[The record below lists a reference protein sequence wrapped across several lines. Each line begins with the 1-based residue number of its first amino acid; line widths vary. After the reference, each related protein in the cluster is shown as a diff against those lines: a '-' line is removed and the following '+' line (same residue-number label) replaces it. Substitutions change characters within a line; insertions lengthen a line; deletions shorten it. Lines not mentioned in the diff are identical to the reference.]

1 MVPDLL
7 VVDLDQYNEN
17 LYQIINK
24 LILKT
29 ENIHIEIYLS
39 TVNPLLSPPGAYF
52 LQALL
57 RWGGLNREGG
67 LKERCGGG
75 GGAYLRRNAS
85 TGARFLEDGLVVPGC
100 YSAFSINKKM
110 VTILHR
116 A

>member
-29 ENIHIEIYLS
+29 ENIYTEIYLS

-67 LKERCGGG
+67 LKERGGG
-75 GGAYLRRNAS
+75 LFEAKR
-85 TGARFLEDGLVVPGC
+85 
-100 YSAFSINKKM
+100 INGSK
-110 VTILHR
+110 VSRGRTCGSRVL
-116 A
+116 

>member
-29 ENIHIEIYLS
+29 ENIYIEIYLS
-39 TVNPLLSPPGAYF
+39 TVNPLLSSPGAYF

-57 RWGGLNREGG
+57 RWGGLNSRGGGLKREGG
-67 LKERCGGG
+67 GLFEAKRINGGKVSRGRTCGSRV
-75 GGAYLRRNAS
+75 L
-85 TGARFLEDGLVVPGC
+85 
-100 YSAFSINKKM
+100 
-110 VTILHR
+110 
-116 A
+116 

>member
-29 ENIHIEIYLS
+29 ENIYIEIYLS

-67 LKERCGGG
+67 LKE
-75 GGAYLRRNAS
+75 
-85 TGARFLEDGLVVPGC
+85 TGVVWWP
-100 YSAFSINKKM
+100 I
-110 VTILHR
+110 
-116 A
+116 

>member
-29 ENIHIEIYLS
+29 ENIYTEIYLS

-57 RWGGLNREGG
+57 RWGGLKRE
-67 LKERCGGG
+67 

>member
-57 RWGGLNREGG
+57 RWGGLKREGEGG
-67 LKERCGGG
+67 LFEAKRINGSKVSRGRTCGS
-75 GGAYLRRNAS
+75 RV
-85 TGARFLEDGLVVPGC
+85 LEC
-100 YSAFSINKKM
+100 FFYQ
-110 VTILHR
+110 
-116 A
+116 

>member
-29 ENIHIEIYLS
+29 ENIYIEIYLS
-39 TVNPLLSPPGAYF
+39 TVNPLLSPPG
-52 LQALL
+52 
-57 RWGGLNREGG
+57 GLFFS
-67 LKERCGGG
+67 
-75 GGAYLRRNAS
+75 S
-85 TGARFLEDGLVVPGC
+85 TFEVG
-100 YSAFSINKKM
+100 
-110 VTILHR
+110 R

>member
-7 VVDLDQYNEN
+7 VVDLDQYSEN

-29 ENIHIEIYLS
+29 ENLYIEIYLS
-39 TVNPLLSPPGAYF
+39 TVNPLLSPRGAYF

-67 LKERCGGG
+67 LKERGGG
-75 GGAYLRRNAS
+75 GLFEAKRISGSKVSRGRTCGPRVL
-85 TGARFLEDGLVVPGC
+85 
-100 YSAFSINKKM
+100 
-110 VTILHR
+110 
-116 A
+116 

>member
-29 ENIHIEIYLS
+29 ENIYIEIYLS

-67 LKERCGGG
+67 LKERW

-85 TGARFLEDGLVVPGC
+85 TGVRFLEDGLVVPGC

>member
-29 ENIHIEIYLS
+29 ENIYIEIYLS

-67 LKERCGGG
+67 LKERWGGG
-75 GGAYLRRNAS
+75 LFEAKR
-85 TGARFLEDGLVVPGC
+85 
-100 YSAFSINKKM
+100 INGSK
-110 VTILHR
+110 VSRGRTCGSRVL
-116 A
+116 

>member
-7 VVDLDQYNEN
+7 VVDLDQYSEN

-29 ENIHIEIYLS
+29 ENIYIEIYLS
-39 TVNPLLSPPGAYF
+39 TVNPLLSPRGAYF

-67 LKERCGGG
+67 LKER

-85 TGARFLEDGLVVPGC
+85 AGARFLEDGLVVPGC

>member
-29 ENIHIEIYLS
+29 ENIYIEIYLS
-39 TVNPLLSPPGAYF
+39 TVNPLLSSPGAYF

-67 LKERCGGG
+67 LKERGGLFEAKRINGSKVSRGRTCGSRV
-75 GGAYLRRNAS
+75 L
-85 TGARFLEDGLVVPGC
+85 
-100 YSAFSINKKM
+100 
-110 VTILHR
+110 
-116 A
+116 

>member
-29 ENIHIEIYLS
+29 ENIYTEIYLS

-67 LKERCGGG
+67 LKERGGLFEAKRINGSKVSRGRTCGSRV
-75 GGAYLRRNAS
+75 L
-85 TGARFLEDGLVVPGC
+85 
-100 YSAFSINKKM
+100 
-110 VTILHR
+110 
-116 A
+116 

>member
-75 GGAYLRRNAS
+75 GGLFEAKR
-85 TGARFLEDGLVVPGC
+85 
-100 YSAFSINKKM
+100 INGSK
-110 VTILHR
+110 VSRGRTCGSRVL
-116 A
+116 

>member
-75 GGAYLRRNAS
+75 GGL
-85 TGARFLEDGLVVPGC
+85 
-100 YSAFSINKKM
+100 I
-110 VTILHR
+110 
-116 A
+116 

>member
-29 ENIHIEIYLS
+29 ENIYIEIYLS

-67 LKERCGGG
+67 LKERGVGLSEAKRINGSKVSRGRTCGSRV
-75 GGAYLRRNAS
+75 L
-85 TGARFLEDGLVVPGC
+85 
-100 YSAFSINKKM
+100 
-110 VTILHR
+110 
-116 A
+116 